1 MKTLICLLLLLVCG
15 TLSAQEQI
23 TFTLE
28 VSNLRNEDGS
38 VLVSVFR
45 DQKGFEAGTPVESI
59 RIPKRGKLKNGVLTS
74 EISLPAGTYGLAL
87 VDDENDNGDMDY
99 NWLGMPKEGFGF
111 SDYYLSGL
119 SRPVFSDF
127 SFELNEGKDVVETK
141 FRYL

>member
-1 MKTLICLLLLLVCG
+1 MKAILGLLLLLVCDP
-15 TLSAQEQI
+15 LSAQDEL

-45 DQKGFEAGTPVESI
+45 DQRGFKAGDPVETI
-59 RIPKRGKLKNGVLTS
+59 RIPKRGKLKNGRLTS

-87 VDDENDNGDMDY
+87 VDDEDDNGDMDY

-127 SFELNEGKDVVETK
+127 SFELKAGKKVVETK

>member
-1 MKTLICLLLLLVCG
+1 MKVLLSLLLLLICG
-15 TLSAQEQI
+15 SLSAQDQL

-45 DQKGFEAGTPVESI
+45 DQKGFEDEKPLKTV
-59 RIPKRGKLKNGVLTS
+59 RIPKQGKVKDGMLSS
-74 EISLPAGTYGLAL
+74 EISLPAGTYGMAL
-87 VDDENDNGDMDY
+87 VDDENDDGNMDY

-111 SDYYLSGL
+111 SDFYLSGL

-127 SFELNEGKDVVETK
+127 SFELNEGKKVVETK